1 MNVPSDLHYTT
12 SHEWLKVEG
21 NVGIIG
27 ITDYAQ
33 GELGDIVYVS
43 LPEIGAPVHQG
54 TPFGSIDA
62 VKAAVDIYAPVSGEV
77 IAINGL
83 LEQTPELINKAPY
96 KDGWIIK
103 VKIADAG
110 EIDTLLNPKDYAGTA
125 ASHG

>member
-1 MNVPSDLHYTT
+1 MNVPSDLHYTS

-21 NVGIIG
+21 NNGTIG

-77 IAINGL
+77 IAVNTL
-83 LEQTPELINKAPY
+83 LEQTPELINKSPY
-96 KDGWIIK
+96 ADGWIIK
-103 VKIADAG
+103 IKISDPA
-110 EIDTLLNPKDYAGTA
+110 EISTLLNPTDYANTA